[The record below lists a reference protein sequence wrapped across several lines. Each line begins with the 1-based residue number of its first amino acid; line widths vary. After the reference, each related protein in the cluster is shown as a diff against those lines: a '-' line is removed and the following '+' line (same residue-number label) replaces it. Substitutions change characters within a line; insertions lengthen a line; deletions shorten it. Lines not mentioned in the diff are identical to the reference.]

1 MKKISFA
8 VALGFWGLGLYAQPK
23 LTAPD
28 FTVDYG
34 EVEFGGNGERIFRF
48 KNEGKDPLII
58 TNAQGSCG
66 CTVPDWPKEP
76 IMPGQEGQIKIKY
89 DTKRAGAINKQVT
102 ITTNEPEGSNTH
114 IVKVKGMVK
123 NQPENVGMPLREPA
137 GVPGN

>member
-1 MKKISFA
+1 MKKVVFV
-8 VALGFWGLGLYAQPK
+8 VALSLWSLGMYAQPK
-23 LTAPD
+23 LSAPD

-114 IVKVKGMVK
+114 VVKVKGMVK
-123 NQPENVGMPLREPA
+123 NQPENVGMPLREQA

>member
-8 VALGFWGLGLYAQPK
+8 VVLGLWGLGLYAQPK

-114 IVKVKGMVK
+114 VVKVKGMVK
-123 NQPENVGMPLREPA
+123 NQPENVGMPLREPV

>member
-1 MKKISFA
+1 MKKILLF
-8 VALGFWGLGLYAQPK
+8 LTCGLMYAGAFAQPK
-23 LTAPD
+23 LTATD
-28 FTVDYG
+28 FSVDYG
-34 EVEFGGNGERIFRF
+34 EVEFGGNGERVFRF
-48 KNEGKDPLII
+48 KNEGKEPLII

-76 IMPGQEGQIKIKY
+76 IMPGQEGHIKIKY

-114 IVKVKGMVK
+114 VVKVKGMVK

>member
-8 VALGFWGLGLYAQPK
+8 VALGLWGLGLYAQPK

-114 IVKVKGMVK
+114 VVKVKGMVK
-123 NQPENVGMPLREPA
+123 NQPENVGMPLREPV

>member
-1 MKKISFA
+1 MKKVAFFA
-8 VALGFWGLGLYAQPK
+8 ALGIWCLGIYAQPK
-23 LTAPD
+23 LSAPD

-34 EVEFGGNGERIFRF
+34 EVEFGGNGERVFRF

-114 IVKVKGMVK
+114 VVKVKGLVK

>member
-1 MKKISFA
+1 MKKI
-8 VALGFWGLGLYAQPK
+8 LLILTCGLMYAGAFAQPK
-23 LTAPD
+23 LTATD
-28 FTVDYG
+28 FSVDYG
-34 EVEFGGNGERIFRF
+34 EVEFGGNGERVFRF
-48 KNEGKDPLII
+48 KNEGKEPLII

-114 IVKVKGMVK
+114 VVKVKGMVK